1 MKDVVEEAAKQERKK
16 APESNGQ
23 GEGGGGEWEGEEGG

>member
-16 APESNGQ
+16 APESNGH
-23 GEGGGGEWEGEEGG
+23 GGAKGGVGRG